1 MFLTV
6 ILVSP
11 LLMAQTQL
19 SFSSYRDGVLR
30 MKLIT
35 SSIHGKV
42 MLRHGDK
49 IFQLPMA
56 VLEGLFTLKV
66 SVPCQLLST
75 DGGRVYW
82 YIPGRPP
89 VSAEIPTQSCHPQ
102 LPNVRVFSQDNR
114 CMVDTGG
121 NTLWHTASE
130 LARHYHISVYQN
142 IYGLLVAN
150 PSAFTGHDIHRLR
163 QRVINCPDN
172 KVIRT
177 LSISH
182 ARQLFKES
190 LSSSPNL

>member
-1 MFLTV
+1 
-6 ILVSP
+6 
-11 LLMAQTQL
+11 
-19 SFSSYRDGVLR
+19 

-49 IFQLPMA
+49 IVQLPKA

-66 SVPCQLLST
+66 SVPCQLLAT
-75 DGGRVYW
+75 DGSSVYW

-89 VSAEIPTQSCHPQ
+89 VSAEIPVQSCHPQ
-102 LPNVRVFSQDNR
+102 LPDVRVFSQSNR

-130 LARHYHISVYQN
+130 LASQNHISIYQN

-150 PSAFTGHDIHRLR
+150 PNAFTGHDIHRLR

-172 KVIRT
+172 KVMRT

-182 ARQLFKES
+182 AKQLFKES
-190 LSSSPNL
+190 LLPSQNE